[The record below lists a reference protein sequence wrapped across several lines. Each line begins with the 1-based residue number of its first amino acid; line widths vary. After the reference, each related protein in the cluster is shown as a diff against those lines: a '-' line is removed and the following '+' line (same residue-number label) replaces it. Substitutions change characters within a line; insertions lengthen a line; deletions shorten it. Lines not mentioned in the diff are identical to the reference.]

1 MAHLPLSLACCNY
14 DRTAALFDGRIG
26 IEGCDVVSVALE
38 PEELF
43 HRAFSTQDFDVTE
56 LSFSSTLIQTARGD
70 CAYVALPAFV
80 SRLFRHSAIY
90 IRTDRGIASPAD
102 LKGKVIGVPEY
113 QMTAALWVR
122 GILADEYG
130 VAPGDVRWRNGGLEQ
145 PGRGERTPISLPAH
159 IELKPIPPGATLSGQ
174 LAAGELD
181 AVVAARAPSCFTG
194 GTPHIARLFPD
205 YRRAEEDYFRKTGMF
220 PIMHLIGVRRSLV
233 ERHPWLAASVYK
245 AFVAAKR
252 LCMAELKQI
261 GHLHATLPWLVSEVE
276 TTQALMGDDYWRYG
290 VAENAREIEAMIRYS
305 RDQGLIDR
313 LLAPTELFAAA
324 TAHTAKI

>member
-1 MAHLPLSLACCNY
+1 MSKLPLSLACCSY
-14 DRTAALFDGRIG
+14 DRTAALFDGRVG
-26 IEGCDVVSVALE
+26 VEGCDVVAVALE

-56 LSFSSTLIQTARGD
+56 LSFSSTLVQTARGE
-70 CAYVALPAFV
+70 CPYVALPAFV

-90 IRTDRGIASPAD
+90 IRTDRGIARPQD
-102 LKGKVIGVPEY
+102 LKGKRVGVPEY

-130 VAPGDVRWRNGGLEQ
+130 VAPSDIKWRNGGLEQ
-145 PGRGERTPISLPAH
+145 PGRRERTRISVPAH
-159 IELKPIPPGATLSGQ
+159 IELQPLEPGETLSGL

-181 AVVAARAPSCFTG
+181 AVVAARAPSCFERG
-194 GTPHIARLFPD
+194 VPGVARLFPD
-205 YRRAEEDYFRKTGMF
+205 YRAAEAAYFRKTGMF
-220 PIMHLIGVRRSLV
+220 PIMHLIGVRRALV

-252 LCMAELKQI
+252 LCMSELAQI

-276 TTQALMGDDYWRYG
+276 ATKALMGEDYWRYG

-313 LLAPTELFAAA
+313 LVAPTELFAAA
-324 TAHTAKI
+324 TASTAKI